1 VARHFFLHER
11 TAYRMDRENL
21 KKLAQDKNLISG
33 IYNYCDRWCER
44 CPFTSRCM
52 TFAMSDEE
60 FSDPETHDIRNEAFW
75 QKFAETLHTTLEFVK
90 ETAKEQGIDLDAVD
104 IEDDAEKRRL
114 KKEMA
119 KSHEV
124 CRAARAYS
132 TMVDDWFK
140 AARDLFEEP
149 EGASPS
155 DPAPEIPQA
164 GAGEDK
170 DSLQDALE
178 VVRWYQHFIYVKL
191 MRAVRGELEDRDEML
206 DEFPKDSDGSA
217 KVALIATD
225 RSIAAWG
232 EIRNHF
238 PFRSKDIV
246 RMLVHLEGLRN
257 KVENAFPNARAFIRP
272 GFDRIDLNS

>member
-1 VARHFFLHER
+1 
-11 TAYRMDRENL
+11 MDRERL

-44 CPFTSRCM
+44 CPFTSRCIN
-52 TFAMSDEE
+52 FAMSEEE
-60 FSDPETHDIRNEAFW
+60 FSDPETQDIRNEAFW
-75 QKFAETLHTTLEFVK
+75 QKFAETLHATLEFVK
-90 ETAKEQGIDLDAVD
+90 ETAEEHGIDLDAVD
-104 IEDDAEKRRL
+104 VEEDAEKRKTEREL
-114 KKEMA
+114 A

-124 CRAARAYS
+124 CRLAQAYG
-132 TMVDDWFK
+132 TMVDDWIK
-140 AARDLFEEP
+140 NARDLFEEP
-149 EGASPS
+149 EDASPADHS
-155 DPAPEIPQA
+155 PAKPEAAP
-164 GAGEDK
+164 GEGN

-217 KVALIATD
+217 KVALIAID

-238 PFRSKDIV
+238 PFRSQDIV
-246 RMLVHLEGLRN
+246 KMLVHLEGLRN
-257 KVENAFPNARAFIRP
+257 KVEKAFPNARAFIRP